1 MHMRTFAIAMQ
12 KGGVGKSW
20 LTRSLSVAAS
30 LEGLNVLVID
40 MDSQQSTVAWSERR
54 EANTPLVQ
62 FSTERELPA
71 ILKRAEDAGCDVVFI
86 DTPPARST
94 ETPAAVDS
102 ADMVLIPCTPDI
114 EAYEQVARTERLARL
129 AGKPALAVLTMTQPS
144 GKTEQDIGR
153 EIFANLNLNLDMALP
168 SIARLKAH
176 RDAAREGKTATETE
190 PRGRAAQEI
199 AALWM
204 RIKEHANIGTSAIVH
219 KSKCAKVQK

>member
-1 MHMRTFAIAMQ
+1 MVHIRTLAVAMQ

-54 EANTPLVQ
+54 EDETPFVQ
-62 FSTERELPA
+62 FSTERELPV
-71 ILKRAEDAGCDVVFI
+71 ILKRAKDAGCDVVFI

-94 ETPAAVDS
+94 ETPAAVDA

-114 EAYEQVARTERLARL
+114 EAFEQIARTERLARL

-144 GKTEQDIGR
+144 GKSEQDIGQ
-153 EIFANLNLNLDMALP
+153 EIFASLNLDMALP

-190 PRGRAAQEI
+190 PGGRAAQEI
-199 AALWM
+199 AALWAF
-204 RIKEHANIGTSAIVH
+204 IKERANIGTGAVVH
-219 KSKCAKVQK
+219 KSKSAKVQK

>member
-1 MHMRTFAIAMQ
+1 MHMRTLAIAMQ

-20 LTRSLSVAAS
+20 LTRSLAVAAS
-30 LEGLNVLVID
+30 QDNLNVVVID

-54 EANTPLVQ
+54 EADAPFVQ

-71 ILKRAEDAGCDVVFI
+71 LLKRAEDAGCDVVFI

-94 ETPAAVDS
+94 ETPAAVDA

-114 EAYEQVARTERLARL
+114 EAYEQIARTERLARL

-144 GKTEQDIGR
+144 GKSEQDIGQ
-153 EIFANLNLNLDMALP
+153 EIFANLKLAMALP

-190 PRGRAAQEI
+190 PGGRAAQEI

-204 RIKEHANIGTSAIVH
+204 CIKEQANIGTNAVVH
-219 KSKCAKVQK
+219 KGKRAKVQK

>member
-54 EANTPLVQ
+54 EADTPLVQ

-71 ILKRAEDAGCDVVFI
+71 ILKRAEEAGCDVVFI

-114 EAYEQVARTERLARL
+114 EAYEQIARTERLARL
-129 AGKPALAVLTMTQPS
+129 AGKPALALLTMTQPS
-144 GKTEQDIGR
+144 GKSEQDIGQ
-153 EIFANLNLNLDMALP
+153 EIFASLNLDMALP

-176 RDAAREGKTATETE
+176 RDAAREGKTATEME
-190 PRGRAAQEI
+190 PKGRAAQEI

-204 RIKEHANIGTSAIVH
+204 CIKERANIGTSAIVH
-219 KSKCAKVQK
+219 KSKRAKVQK

>member
-20 LTRSLSVAAS
+20 ITRSLSVAAS

-54 EANTPLVQ
+54 EADTPLVQ

-102 ADMVLIPCTPDI
+102 ADMVLIPCIPDI
-114 EAYEQVARTERLARL
+114 EAYEQIARTERLARL

-144 GKTEQDIGR
+144 GKSEQDIGQ
-153 EIFANLNLNLDMALP
+153 EIFASLNLDMALP

-176 RDAAREGKTATETE
+176 RDAAREGKTATEME
-190 PRGRAAQEI
+190 PKGRAAQEI
-199 AALWM
+199 AALWKC
-204 RIKEHANIGTSAIVH
+204 IKERANIGTSAVVH
-219 KSKCAKVQK
+219 KSKRAKVQK

>member
-1 MHMRTFAIAMQ
+1 MHMRTLAVAMQ

-54 EANTPLVQ
+54 KAETPLVQ

-71 ILKRAEDAGCDVVFI
+71 ILKRAEDSGCDVVFI

-114 EAYEQVARTERLARL
+114 EAFEQIARTERLARL
-129 AGKPALAVLTMTQPS
+129 AGKPAFAVLTMTQPS
-144 GKTEQDIGR
+144 GKSEQDIGQ
-153 EIFANLNLNLDMALP
+153 EIFASLNLDMALP

-190 PRGRAAQEI
+190 PGGRAAQEI
-199 AALWM
+199 AALWVFV
-204 RIKEHANIGTSAIVH
+204 KERANIGTGAVVH
-219 KSKCAKVQK
+219 KCKSAKVRK

>member
-54 EANTPLVQ
+54 EAETPLVQ

-129 AGKPALAVLTMTQPS
+129 AGNQL
-144 GKTEQDIGR
+144 
-153 EIFANLNLNLDMALP
+153 LP
-168 SIARLKAH
+168 F
-176 RDAAREGKTATETE
+176 
-190 PRGRAAQEI
+190 
-199 AALWM
+199 
-204 RIKEHANIGTSAIVH
+204 
-219 KSKCAKVQK
+219 

>member
-1 MHMRTFAIAMQ
+1 MRTLAVAMQ

-20 LTRSLSVAAS
+20 LTRSLSVVAS

-40 MDSQQSTVAWSERR
+40 MDSQQSIVAWSERR
-54 EANTPLVQ
+54 EAETPFVQ

-71 ILKRAEDAGCDVVFI
+71 ILKRAKDAGCDVVFI

-94 ETPAAVDS
+94 ETPAAVDA

-114 EAYEQVARTERLARL
+114 EAFEQIARTERLARL

-144 GKTEQDIGR
+144 GKSEQDIGQ
-153 EIFANLNLNLDMALP
+153 EIFASLNLDMALP

-176 RDAAREGKTATETE
+176 RNAAREGKTATETE
-190 PRGRAAQEI
+190 PGGRAAQEI
-199 AALWM
+199 TALWVC
-204 RIKEHANIGTSAIVH
+204 IKERSHICTSANVH
-219 KSKCAKVQK
+219 KTKVHR

>member
-1 MHMRTFAIAMQ
+1 MRTLAIAMQ

-54 EANTPLVQ
+54 EAETPFVQ
-62 FSTERELPA
+62 FSTERELPV
-71 ILKRAEDAGCDVVFI
+71 ILKRAKDAGCDVVFI

-94 ETPAAVDS
+94 ETPAAVDA

-114 EAYEQVARTERLARL
+114 EAFEQIARTERLARL

-144 GKTEQDIGR
+144 GKAEQDIGQ
-153 EIFANLNLNLDMALP
+153 EIFASLNLDMALP
-168 SIARLKAH
+168 PIARLKAH
-176 RDAAREGKTATETE
+176 RDAAREGKTAPETE
-190 PRGRAAQEI
+190 PGGRAAQEI
-199 AALWM
+199 AALWKC
-204 RIKEHANIGTSAIVH
+204 IKKRANIGTGAVVH
-219 KSKCAKVQK
+219 KGKSAKVRK

>member
-1 MHMRTFAIAMQ
+1 MRTLAVAMQ

-54 EANTPLVQ
+54 EAETPLVQ

-71 ILKRAEDAGCDVVFI
+71 ILKRANDAGCDVVFI

-94 ETPAAVDS
+94 ETPAAVDA

-114 EAYEQVARTERLARL
+114 EAFEQIARTERLARL
-129 AGKPALAVLTMTQPS
+129 AGKPAFAVLTMTQPS
-144 GKTEQDIGR
+144 GKSEQDIGQ
-153 EIFANLNLNLDMALP
+153 EIFASLNLDMALP

-190 PRGRAAQEI
+190 PGGRAAQEI
-199 AALWM
+199 AALWAFV
-204 RIKEHANIGTSAIVH
+204 KERANIGTGAVVH
-219 KSKCAKVQK
+219 KGKSAKVRK

>member
-1 MHMRTFAIAMQ
+1 MRTLAVAMQ

-54 EANTPLVQ
+54 EAETPLVQ

-71 ILKRAEDAGCDVVFI
+71 ILKRANDAGCDVVFI

-94 ETPAAVDS
+94 ETPAAVDA

-114 EAYEQVARTERLARL
+114 EAFEQIARTERLARL
-129 AGKPALAVLTMTQPS
+129 AGKPAFAVLTMTQPS
-144 GKTEQDIGR
+144 GKSEQDIGQ
-153 EIFANLNLNLDMALP
+153 EIFASLNLDMALP

-190 PRGRAAQEI
+190 PGGRAAQEI
-199 AALWM
+199 AALWAFV
-204 RIKEHANIGTSAIVH
+204 KERANIGTGAVVH
-219 KSKCAKVQK
+219 KGKSAKVQK

>member
-54 EANTPLVQ
+54 EADTPLVQ

-153 EIFANLNLNLDMALP
+153 EIFANLNLDMALP

-204 RIKEHANIGTSAIVH
+204 HIKEHANIGTSAIVH
-219 KSKCAKVQK
+219 KSKRAKVQK

>member
-1 MHMRTFAIAMQ
+1 MRTLAVAMQ

-54 EANTPLVQ
+54 EAETPLVQ

-71 ILKRAEDAGCDVVFI
+71 ILKRANDAGCDVVFI

-94 ETPAAVDS
+94 ETPAAVDA
-102 ADMVLIPCTPDI
+102 ADVVLIPCTPDI
-114 EAYEQVARTERLARL
+114 EAFEQIARTERLARL

-144 GKTEQDIGR
+144 GKSEQDIGQ
-153 EIFANLNLNLDMALP
+153 EIFASLNLDMALP

-190 PRGRAAQEI
+190 PGGRAAQEI
-199 AALWM
+199 AALWAFV
-204 RIKEHANIGTSAIVH
+204 KERANIGTGAVVH
-219 KSKCAKVQK
+219 KSKSAKVRK

>member
-1 MHMRTFAIAMQ
+1 MRTLAIAMQ

-54 EANTPLVQ
+54 EAETPFVQ
-62 FSTERELPA
+62 FSTERELPV
-71 ILKRAEDAGCDVVFI
+71 ILKRAKDAGCDVVFI

-94 ETPAAVDS
+94 ETPAAVDA

-114 EAYEQVARTERLARL
+114 EAFEQIARTERLARL

-144 GKTEQDIGR
+144 GKAEQDIGQ
-153 EIFANLNLNLDMALP
+153 EIFASLNLDMALP
-168 SIARLKAH
+168 PIARLKAH

-190 PRGRAAQEI
+190 PGGRAAQEI
-199 AALWM
+199 AALWKC
-204 RIKEHANIGTSAIVH
+204 IKERANIGTGAVVH
-219 KSKCAKVQK
+219 KCKSAKVRK

>member
-1 MHMRTFAIAMQ
+1 MKTFAIAMQ

-30 LEGLNVLVID
+30 LDGLNVLVID

-54 EANTPLVQ
+54 EADAPFVQ

-71 ILKRAEDAGCDVVFI
+71 ILKRAKNAGCDVVLI

-94 ETPAAVDS
+94 ETPAAVDA

-114 EAYEQVARTERLARL
+114 EAFEQIARTERLARL
-129 AGKPALAVLTMTQPS
+129 AGKPALAVLTMIQPS
-144 GKTEQDIGR
+144 GKSEQDIGQ
-153 EIFANLNLNLDMALP
+153 EIFASLNLDMALP

-190 PRGRAAQEI
+190 PEGRAAQEI
-199 AALWM
+199 VALWTFVKE
-204 RIKEHANIGTSAIVH
+204 RSNIKTSAIVH
-219 KSKCAKVQK
+219 NSKNAKVRK